1 VIRSTAL
8 GDELTRV
15 TNVIVDQGV
24 QYLPSL
30 GTAILLLLS
39 GWIAA
44 KLLRALTGRL
54 LVALDVVVSR
64 ILRVKLAER
73 MRLAR
78 SSDVLG
84 SLVFWAVL
92 LAFAAAAAHVLGLPI
107 VTQWLARLLDY
118 VPGLITGVLI
128 IVAGYMLARVI
139 ADVILRAPGTLGPA
153 QKLVAARAA
162 QVSIVIAALLVGA
175 EQVGIRITFLAIIA
189 GVAAVAVVGGL
200 MIAISLG
207 ARTHVANLIGAQQ
220 LAQHFRAGQRIR
232 IAGYE
237 GRILELTP
245 QGAVLETTEGR
256 VIVPGRLFS
265 EQALELL
272 DRSSIDG

>member
-1 VIRSTAL
+1 VIRSGAL

-15 TNVIVDQGV
+15 TNVMVDQGV

-30 GTAILLLLS
+30 GMAILLLLA

-44 KLLRALTGRL
+44 KLLRVLTGRL

-78 SSDVLG
+78 SADVLG

-220 LAQHFRAGQRIR
+220 LAQHFRPGQRIR

-237 GRILELTP
+237 GRILELTAR
-245 QGAVLETTEGR
+245 GAVLETPEGR
-256 VIVPGRLFS
+256 VVVPGRLFS
-265 EQALELL
+265 EQVLELL
-272 DRSSIDG
+272 DRSSLDG